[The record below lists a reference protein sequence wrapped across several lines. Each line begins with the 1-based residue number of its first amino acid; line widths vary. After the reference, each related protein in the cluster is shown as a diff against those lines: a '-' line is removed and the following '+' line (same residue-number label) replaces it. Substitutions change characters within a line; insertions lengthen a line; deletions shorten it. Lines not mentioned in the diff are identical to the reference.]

1 VRLAL
6 RLAELAA
13 SSGTRP
19 HVRRRIAA
27 CLTPEENAMWIPKW
41 RRDRAKGV
49 ESPMP
54 TQVVSNEE
62 FIPRPQNAA
71 QKQVEQL
78 IGVLSE
84 ENAKKLGIDRR
95 AYLASSMGLAVAFLA
110 QNMVYGN
117 YWDVDKKETLEP
129 QATEE
134 KWPKGEYFIIDVQA
148 HFTNGLPI
156 GFRGSEVFRNMGF
169 DLKEDAEAY
178 SFRNF
183 VKEMYFDSETSML
196 VISGVP
202 GKENNRDAEG
212 KVLEGAARTPGIEG
226 KILPSWV
233 MAQRRSEI
241 NDLAGC
247 QSALC
252 QGNCAPNHYWDRKNN
267 APDQTMLFEQME
279 REVKT
284 YKIDSWKW
292 YCHTDPG
299 RSGNG
304 FKLDDEKMTY
314 PFYEQSKKL
323 GLKIFSVHKG
333 YASQSRTLGHLAN
346 PADVEKAA
354 KDHPEL
360 TFIIYHS
367 AMKHGPGEPQ
377 FKEKDFFDP
386 TTGDF
391 AWHDVLMKLKARNP
405 TMDNVYC
412 EIGSAFGSLA
422 IAHPEMCMH
431 LIGKN
436 IKYYGADHVLWG
448 TDCLWWGSPQ
458 WVIDLMK
465 RFQISDELCDQF
477 GYKKLTKDD
486 KAKIF
491 GLNAAKIYGIDVQ
504 ARRTALPKDALSKL
518 KMTYHDRGGQRENA
532 AYGWVRRDG

>member
-1 VRLAL
+1 
-6 RLAELAA
+6 
-13 SSGTRP
+13 
-19 HVRRRIAA
+19 
-27 CLTPEENAMWIPKW
+27 MWVPKW
-41 RRDRAKGV
+41 QRDRAQGV
-49 ESPMP
+49 DSPMP

-71 QKQVEQL
+71 QQQVERL
-78 IGVLSE
+78 IGQMADDNSR
-84 ENAKKLGIDRR
+84 KLGIDRR
-95 AYLASSMGLAVAFLA
+95 TYLASSMGLAAAFLA
-110 QNMVYGN
+110 QNRVYGN
-117 YWDVDKKETLEP
+117 YWDVAEDETLEP
-129 QATEE
+129 KAAEE

-148 HFTNGLPI
+148 HFTNGLPLGI
-156 GFRGSEVFRNMGF
+156 RGAEFFRNMGF
-169 DLKEDAEAY
+169 KLKEDPESY
-178 SFRNF
+178 SFQNF
-183 VKEMYFDSETSML
+183 LKEMYFDSETSML

-202 GKENNRDAEG
+202 GKEITRDAAG
-212 KVLEGAARTPGIEG
+212 KVLEREARTPGIEG

-233 MAQRRSEI
+233 MAERRQEI
-241 NDLAGC
+241 NQLAGC
-247 QSALC
+247 QRALA

-267 APDQTMLFEQME
+267 VPDQAALFEQME
-279 REVKT
+279 REVKL

-304 FKLDDEKMTY
+304 FKLDDEKLTY
-314 PFYEQSKKL
+314 PFYEQSKRL

-354 KDHPEL
+354 KDHPDI

-377 FKEKDFFDP
+377 FTEKGYFDP

-391 AWHDVLMKLKARNP
+391 AWHDVLMKIKQRNP
-405 TMDNVYC
+405 DIDNVYC

-436 IKYYGADHVLWG
+436 VKYYGVDHVLWG

-465 RFQISDELCDQF
+465 RFQISDELCEKF
-477 GYKKLTKDD
+477 GYRKLTKDD

-491 GLNAAKIYGIDVQ
+491 GLNAAKIYGIDLQ
-504 ARRTALPKDALSKL
+504 AQRNALPDDALSKL
-518 KMTYHDRGGQRENA
+518 KMTYLENGGMRDNA
-532 AYGWVRRDG
+532 AYGWVRQNV